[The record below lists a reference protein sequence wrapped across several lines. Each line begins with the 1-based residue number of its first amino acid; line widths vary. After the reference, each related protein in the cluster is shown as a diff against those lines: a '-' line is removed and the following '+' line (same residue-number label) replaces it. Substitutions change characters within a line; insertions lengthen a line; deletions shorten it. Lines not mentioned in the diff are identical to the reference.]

1 MLTIVLLAALA
12 LAALLIHVSM
22 RPAAFRVERSTFIAA
37 PPEKVFPLI
46 NNFRDWAQWSPWDK
60 IDPAL
65 KRDFSG
71 ADSGRGAVYAW
82 DGNNKV
88 GNGRMEIIESAA
100 HSKIIIKLDFF
111 KPFEAHNT
119 AEFTLAAQDGGTQVT
134 WAMFGPNNFISK
146 LMQAFM
152 SMDKMVG
159 GQFEQ
164 GLEQMKAAAEK

>member
-1 MLTIVLLAALA
+1 MTTILLAAVA
-12 LAALLIHVSM
+12 LAALLIYVAT
-22 RPAAFRVERSTFIAA
+22 RPDAFRIERSTVMAA

-71 ADSGRGAVYAW
+71 ADSGRGAVYTW

-88 GNGRMEIIESAA
+88 GNGRMEIIESTA

-119 AEFTLAAQDGGTQVT
+119 AEFTLAAQDGGTLVN
-134 WAMFGPNNFISK
+134 WAMFGPNNFAAK
-146 LMQAFM
+146 LMQTFM

-159 GQFEQ
+159 TQFEQ
-164 GLEQMKAAAEK
+164 GLARMKAAAEK